1 MKEETRLLI
10 ESGERF
16 LTTNYS
22 FEKRCELLKAGEENQ
37 TVVDNWNTF
46 AELGWTGVGIPESQ
60 GGFGDLSDMFEL
72 LRVLGEGLI
81 LEPLAS
87 SLIGA
92 QLLSLSSENALAAR
106 SLAEVIS
113 GESRVISALA
123 ESKNGFSNDEILT
136 SAADCSDGF
145 KLNGEKNLILDADSA
160 SGFIVSANYQ
170 SKNKESSHIGLY
182 LVDRKSEGIS
192 ITSSDSTDDRQLV
205 NLKFDGVI
213 LPKESLLLENESAN
227 VAIEFEENLRAA
239 CASADAL
246 GAMHSLLSRTVEYS
260 KDRKQFGKAIGSFQA
275 LQHKMADMFMA
286 VERAKSMFIMMC
298 DAFDQS
304 FSQRDLTRAVSMAR
318 VEICDSARLVGQHA
332 VQIHG
337 GIGIT
342 DELAASHYFKRLTA
356 NQFYGGDSTFH
367 LGKYLTLHNSED

>member
-16 LTTNYS
+16 LTTSYS
-22 FEKRCELLKAGEENQ
+22 FEKRCELLKTREVNQ
-37 TVVDNWNTF
+37 TVLHNWNTF
-46 AELGWTGVGIPESQ
+46 VELGWTGIGIPESQ

-87 SLIGA
+87 SLIGS
-92 QLLSLSSENALAAR
+92 QLLSLSSENTLASR
-106 SLAEVIS
+106 NLAEVIS

-160 SGFIVSANYQ
+160 SNFIVSANYQ
-170 SKNKESSHIGLY
+170 NKNKEFSHLGLY
-182 LVDRKSEGIS
+182 LADRNSEGIS
-192 ITSSDSTDDRQLV
+192 ITSTDSTDDRQLI
-205 NLKFDGVI
+205 NLKFDDVI

-227 VAIEFEENLRAA
+227 DAIELEENLRAA

-246 GAMHSLLSRTVEYS
+246 GAMQSLLSRTVDYS

-286 VERAKSMFIMMC
+286 VERAKSMFTMMC
-298 DAFDQS
+298 EAFS
-304 FSQRDLTRAVSMAR
+304 LSTDLSRMVSMAR

-342 DELAASHYFKRLTA
+342 DELAAAHYFKRLTA
-356 NQFYGGDSTFH
+356 SQYYGGDSMYH
-367 LGKYLTLHNSED
+367 LGRYLSLRDSVSN

>member
-16 LTTNYS
+16 LTTSYS
-22 FEKRCELLKAGEENQ
+22 FEKRCELLKAREESQ

-46 AELGWTGVGIPESQ
+46 VELGWTGIGVPEYH
-60 GGFGDLSDMFEL
+60 GGFGNVSDMFEL

-87 SLIGA
+87 SLIGS
-92 QLLSLSSENALAAR
+92 QLLSLSWENALAAK
-106 SLAEVIS
+106 SLAEAIS
-113 GESRVISALA
+113 GQSLVISALA

-136 SAADCSDGF
+136 SAADYSGGF

-160 SGFIVSANYQ
+160 SNFIVSANYQ
-170 SKNKESSHIGLY
+170 NKNKEFSHIALY
-182 LVDRKSEGIS
+182 LVDRKSEGVSIS
-192 ITSSDSTDDRQLV
+192 SSDSTDDRQLI
-205 NLKFDGVI
+205 NLKFNDVI
-213 LPKESLLLENESAN
+213 LPREALILENESAN
-227 VAIEFEENLRAA
+227 DAIEFEENLRAA

-286 VERAKSMFIMMC
+286 VERAKSMFTMMC
-298 DAFDQS
+298 EAFS
-304 FSQRDLTRAVSMAR
+304 SSMDLTRMVSMAR

-342 DELAASHYFKRLTA
+342 DELAAAHYFKRLTA
-356 NQFYGGDSTFH
+356 SQYYGGDSMYH
-367 LGKYLTLHNSED
+367 LGKYLSLRDSVSN

>member
-16 LTTNYS
+16 LATNYS
-22 FEKRCELLKAGEENQ
+22 FEKRCELLKARGDNQ
-37 TVVDNWNTF
+37 TVLDNWNTF
-46 AELGWTGVGIPESQ
+46 VELGWTGIGIPDSH
-60 GGFGDLSDMFEL
+60 GGFGNVSDMFEL

-87 SLIGA
+87 SLIGS
-92 QLLSLSSENALAAR
+92 QLLALSWENALATK
-106 SLAEVIS
+106 SLAEAIS
-113 GESRVISALA
+113 GQSLVISALT

-136 SAADCSDGF
+136 SASDYSGGF

-160 SGFIVSANYQ
+160 SSFIVSANCQ
-170 SKNKESSHIGLY
+170 RKNKELSHIGLY
-182 LVDRKSEGIS
+182 LVDRNSKGIS
-192 ITSSDSTDDRQLV
+192 ITSADSTDDRQLI
-205 NLKFDGVI
+205 NLKFDDVI

-246 GAMHSLLSRTVEYS
+246 GAMQSLLSRTVDYS

-286 VERAKSMFIMMC
+286 VERAKSMFTMMC
-298 DAFDQS
+298 EAFS
-304 FSQRDLTRAVSMAR
+304 LSTDLSRMVSMAR

-342 DELAASHYFKRLTA
+342 DELAAAHYFKRLTA
-356 NQFYGGDSTFH
+356 SQYYGGDSMYH
-367 LGKYLTLHNSED
+367 LGRYLSLRDSAGN

>member
-16 LTTNYS
+16 LTTSYS
-22 FEKRCELLKAGEENQ
+22 FEKRCELLKAREECQ

-160 SGFIVSANYQ
+160 SNFIVSANYQ
-170 SKNKESSHIGLY
+170 NKNKEFSHIALY

-192 ITSSDSTDDRQLV
+192 ISSSDSTDDRQLI
-205 NLKFDGVI
+205 NLKFDDVI
-213 LPKESLLLENESAN
+213 LPREALILENESAN
-227 VAIEFEENLRAA
+227 DAIEFEENLRAA

-286 VERAKSMFIMMC
+286 VERAKSMFTMMC
-298 DAFDQS
+298 EAFS
-304 FSQRDLTRAVSMAR
+304 SSMDLTRMVSMAR

-342 DELAASHYFKRLTA
+342 DELAAAHYFKRLTA
-356 NQFYGGDSTFH
+356 SQYYGGDSMYH
-367 LGKYLTLHNSED
+367 LGKYLSLRNSVSN

>member
-1 MKEETRLLI
+1 
-10 ESGERF
+10 
-16 LTTNYS
+16 
-22 FEKRCELLKAGEENQ
+22 
-37 TVVDNWNTF
+37 
-46 AELGWTGVGIPESQ
+46 
-60 GGFGDLSDMFEL
+60 MFEL

-92 QLLSLSSENALAAR
+92 QLLSLSSENALAAK

-160 SGFIVSANYQ
+160 SNFIVSANYQ
-170 SKNKESSHIGLY
+170 NKNKEFSHVALY

-192 ITSSDSTDDRQLV
+192 ISSSDSTDDRQLI
-205 NLKFDGVI
+205 NLKFDDVI
-213 LPKESLLLENESAN
+213 LPREALILENESAN
-227 VAIEFEENLRAA
+227 DAIEFEENLRAA

-286 VERAKSMFIMMC
+286 VERAKSMFTMMC
-298 DAFDQS
+298 EAFS
-304 FSQRDLTRAVSMAR
+304 SSMDLTRMVSMAR

-342 DELAASHYFKRLTA
+342 DELAAAHYFKRLTA
-356 NQFYGGDSTFH
+356 SQYYGGDSMYH
-367 LGKYLTLHNSED
+367 LGKYLSLRNSVSN

>member
-16 LTTNYS
+16 LATNYS
-22 FEKRCELLKAGEENQ
+22 FEKRCELLKERGDNR
-37 TVVDNWNTF
+37 TVLDNWNTF
-46 AELGWTGVGIPESQ
+46 VELGWTGIGIPESH
-60 GGFGDLSDMFEL
+60 GGFGNVSDMFEL

-87 SLIGA
+87 SLIGS
-92 QLLSLSSENALAAR
+92 QLLSLSAENALAAK
-106 SLAEVIS
+106 SLAEAIS
-113 GESRVISALA
+113 GQSRVISALA

-136 SAADCSDGF
+136 FAADYSGDF

-160 SGFIVSANYQ
+160 SSFVVSANRQ
-170 SKNKESSHIGLY
+170 SKNEELSHIGLY
-182 LVDRKSEGIS
+182 LVDRNSEGIS
-192 ITSSDSTDDRQLV
+192 ITSADSTDDRQLI
-205 NLKFDGVI
+205 NLKFDDVI

-227 VAIEFEENLRAA
+227 VAIEFEEDLRAA

-246 GAMHSLLSRTVEYS
+246 GAMQSLLSRTVDYS
-260 KDRKQFGKAIGSFQA
+260 KDRKQFGKAIGSFQV

-286 VERAKSMFIMMC
+286 VERAKSMFTMMC
-298 DAFDQS
+298 EAFS
-304 FSQRDLTRAVSMAR
+304 LSTDLSRMVSMAR

-342 DELAASHYFKRLTA
+342 DELAAAHYFKRLTA
-356 NQFYGGDSTFH
+356 SQYYGGDSMYH
-367 LGKYLTLHNSED
+367 LGRYLSLRDSAGN

>member
-16 LTTNYS
+16 LTTSYS
-22 FEKRCELLKAGEENQ
+22 FEKRCELLKAREECQ

-46 AELGWTGVGIPESQ
+46 AELGWTCVGIPESQ

-160 SGFIVSANYQ
+160 SSFIVSANYQ
-170 SKNKESSHIGLY
+170 NKNKEFSHIALY

-192 ITSSDSTDDRQLV
+192 ISSSDSTDDRQLI
-205 NLKFDGVI
+205 NLKFDDVI
-213 LPKESLLLENESAN
+213 LPREALILENESAN
-227 VAIEFEENLRAA
+227 DAIEFEENLRAA

-286 VERAKSMFIMMC
+286 VERAKSMFTMMC
-298 DAFDQS
+298 EAFS
-304 FSQRDLTRAVSMAR
+304 SSIDLTRMVSMAR

-342 DELAASHYFKRLTA
+342 DELAAAHYFKRLTA
-356 NQFYGGDSTFH
+356 SQYYGGDSMYH
-367 LGKYLTLHNSED
+367 LGKYLSLRNSVSN

>member
-16 LTTNYS
+16 LATNYS
-22 FEKRCELLKAGEENQ
+22 FEKRCELLKERGDNR
-37 TVVDNWNTF
+37 TVLDNWNTF
-46 AELGWTGVGIPESQ
+46 VELGWTGIGIPESH
-60 GGFGDLSDMFEL
+60 GGFGNVSDMFEL

-87 SLIGA
+87 SLIGS
-92 QLLSLSSENALAAR
+92 QLLSLSAENAIAAK
-106 SLAEVIS
+106 SLTEAIS
-113 GESRVISALA
+113 GQSRVISALA

-136 SAADCSDGF
+136 FAADYSGDF

-160 SGFIVSANYQ
+160 SSFVVSANRQ
-170 SKNKESSHIGLY
+170 SKNEELSHIGLY

-192 ITSSDSTDDRQLV
+192 ITSADSTDDRQLI
-205 NLKFDGVI
+205 NLKFDNVI
-213 LPKESLLLENESAN
+213 LPKECLLLENESAN
-227 VAIEFEENLRAA
+227 AAIELEENLRAA

-246 GAMHSLLSRTVEYS
+246 GAMQSLLSRTVDYS

-286 VERAKSMFIMMC
+286 VERAKSMFTMMC
-298 DAFDQS
+298 EAFS
-304 FSQRDLTRAVSMAR
+304 LSTDLSRMVSMAR

-342 DELAASHYFKRLTA
+342 DELAAAHYFKRLTA
-356 NQFYGGDSTFH
+356 SQYYGG
-367 LGKYLTLHNSED
+367 E

>member
-16 LTTNYS
+16 LTTSYS
-22 FEKRCELLKAGEENQ
+22 FEKRCELLKAREESQ

-46 AELGWTGVGIPESQ
+46 AELGWTGIGISESQ

-72 LRVLGEGLI
+72 LRVLGGGLI

-160 SGFIVSANYQ
+160 SSFIVSANYQ
-170 SKNKESSHIGLY
+170 NKNKEFSHIALY

-192 ITSSDSTDDRQLV
+192 ISSSDSTDDRQLI
-205 NLKFDGVI
+205 NLKFNDVI
-213 LPKESLLLENESAN
+213 LPREALILENESAN
-227 VAIEFEENLRAA
+227 DAIEFEENLRAA

-286 VERAKSMFIMMC
+286 VERAKSMFTMMC
-298 DAFDQS
+298 EAFS
-304 FSQRDLTRAVSMAR
+304 SSMDLTRMVSMAR

-342 DELAASHYFKRLTA
+342 DELAAAHYFKRLTA
-356 NQFYGGDSTFH
+356 SQYYGGDSMYH
-367 LGKYLTLHNSED
+367 LGKYLSLRDSVSN

>member
-16 LTTNYS
+16 LLTNYS
-22 FEKRCELLKAGEENQ
+22 FEKRRDLLKAREKNQ
-37 TVVDNWNTF
+37 TVVDNWHTF
-46 AELGWTGVGIPESQ
+46 AELGWTGIGIPESQ

-72 LRVLGEGLI
+72 LRVLGGGLI
-81 LEPLAS
+81 LEPLSS
-87 SLIGA
+87 SLIA
-92 QLLSLSSENALAAR
+92 SQLLSLSSENVLATE
-106 SLAEVIS
+106 SLAKVIA

-123 ESKNGFSNDEILT
+123 ESKNGFSDGEIVT
-136 SAADCSDGF
+136 SAVDYQGGF
-145 KLNGEKNLILDADSA
+145 ELNGEKNLILDADSA
-160 SGFIVSANYQ
+160 SSFIVSANYQ
-170 SKNKESSHIGLY
+170 DKNKESAQIGLY
-182 LVDRKSEGIS
+182 LIDRESEGIS
-192 ITSSDSTDDRQLV
+192 IASLDSTDDRQLV

-213 LPKESLLLENESAN
+213 LPRESLLLKNEYANSAI
-227 VAIEFEENLRAA
+227 VFEKNLRAA

-246 GAMHSLLSRTVEYS
+246 GAMESLLSRTVEYS

-286 VERAKSMFIMMC
+286 VERAKSMFSMMHE
-298 DAFDQS
+298 AFCLS
-304 FSQRDLTRAVSMAR
+304 VDLSRIVSMTR

-342 DELAASHYFKRLTA
+342 DELAAAHYFKRLTA
-356 NQFYGGDSTFH
+356 SQYYGGDSMYH
-367 LGKYLTLHNSED
+367 LGRYLSLRDPASN

>member
-16 LTTNYS
+16 LTTSYS
-22 FEKRCELLKAGEENQ
+22 FEKRCELLKAREESQ

-46 AELGWTGVGIPESQ
+46 AELGWTGVGISESQ

-92 QLLSLSSENALAAR
+92 QLLSLSSENTLAAR

-160 SGFIVSANYQ
+160 SNFIVSANYQ
-170 SKNKESSHIGLY
+170 NKNKEFSHTALY
-182 LVDRKSEGIS
+182 LVDRKSEGVS
-192 ITSSDSTDDRQLV
+192 ITSSDSTDDRQLI
-205 NLKFDGVI
+205 NLKFDDVI
-213 LPKESLLLENESAN
+213 LPREALILENEFAN
-227 VAIEFEENLRAA
+227 DAIEFEENLRAA

-246 GAMHSLLSRTVEYS
+246 GAMHALLSRTVEYS

-286 VERAKSMFIMMC
+286 VERAKSMFTMMC
-298 DAFDQS
+298 EAFS
-304 FSQRDLTRAVSMAR
+304 SSMDLTRMVSMAR

-342 DELAASHYFKRLTA
+342 DELAAAHYFKRLTA
-356 NQFYGGDSTFH
+356 SQYYGGDSMYH
-367 LGKYLTLHNSED
+367 LGKYLSLRDSVSN

>member
-16 LTTNYS
+16 LATNYS
-22 FEKRCELLKAGEENQ
+22 FEKRCELLKARGDNQ
-37 TVVDNWNTF
+37 TVLDNWNTF
-46 AELGWTGVGIPESQ
+46 VELGWTGIGIPESH
-60 GGFGDLSDMFEL
+60 GGFGNVSDMFEL

-87 SLIGA
+87 SLIGS
-92 QLLSLSSENALAAR
+92 QLLSLAWENALATK
-106 SLAEVIS
+106 SLAEAIS
-113 GESRVISALA
+113 GHSLVISALT

-136 SAADCSDGF
+136 SASDYSGGF

-160 SGFIVSANYQ
+160 SSFIVSANCQ
-170 SKNKESSHIGLY
+170 RKNKELSHIGLY
-182 LVDRKSEGIS
+182 LVDRNSKGIC
-192 ITSSDSTDDRQLV
+192 ITSADSTDDRQLI
-205 NLKFDGVI
+205 NLKFDDVI
-213 LPKESLLLENESAN
+213 LPRESLLLENEPAN
-227 VAIEFEENLRAA
+227 VAIELEENLRAA

-246 GAMHSLLSRTVEYS
+246 GAMQSLLSRTVDYS

-286 VERAKSMFIMMC
+286 VERAKSMFTMMC
-298 DAFDQS
+298 EAFS
-304 FSQRDLTRAVSMAR
+304 LSTDLSRMVSMAR

-342 DELAASHYFKRLTA
+342 DELAAAHYFKRLTA
-356 NQFYGGDSTFH
+356 SQYYGGDSMYH
-367 LGKYLTLHNSED
+367 LGRYLSLRDSAGN

>member
-16 LTTNYS
+16 LTTSYS
-22 FEKRCELLKAGEENQ
+22 FEKRCELLKAREESQ

-92 QLLSLSSENALAAR
+92 QLLSLSSENTLAAR

-160 SGFIVSANYQ
+160 SNFIVSANYQ
-170 SKNKESSHIGLY
+170 NKNKEFSHTALY
-182 LVDRKSEGIS
+182 LVDRKSEGVS
-192 ITSSDSTDDRQLV
+192 ITSSDSTDDRQLI
-205 NLKFDGVI
+205 NLKFDDVI
-213 LPKESLLLENESAN
+213 LPREALILENEFAN
-227 VAIEFEENLRAA
+227 DAIEFEENLRAA

-286 VERAKSMFIMMC
+286 VERAKSMFTMMC
-298 DAFDQS
+298 EAFS
-304 FSQRDLTRAVSMAR
+304 SSMDLTRMVSMAR

-342 DELAASHYFKRLTA
+342 DELAAAHYFKRLTA
-356 NQFYGGDSTFH
+356 SQYYGGDSMYH
-367 LGKYLTLHNSED
+367 LGKYLSLRDSVSN

>member
-22 FEKRCELLKAGEENQ
+22 FEKRCELLKTREVNQ
-37 TVVDNWNTF
+37 TVLHNWNTF
-46 AELGWTGVGIPESQ
+46 VELGWTGIGIPESQ

-106 SLAEVIS
+106 NLAEVIS

-123 ESKNGFSNDEILT
+123 EPKNGFSNDEILT

-160 SGFIVSANYQ
+160 SNFIVSANYQ
-170 SKNKESSHIGLY
+170 NKNKEFSHLGLY
-182 LVDRKSEGIS
+182 LVDRNSEGIS
-192 ITSSDSTDDRQLV
+192 ITSTDSTDDRQLI
-205 NLKFDGVI
+205 NLKFDDVI

-227 VAIEFEENLRAA
+227 DAIELEENLRAA

-246 GAMHSLLSRTVEYS
+246 GAMQSLLSRTVDYS

-286 VERAKSMFIMMC
+286 VERAKSMFTMMC
-298 DAFDQS
+298 EAFALS
-304 FSQRDLTRAVSMAR
+304 IDLSRIVSMAR

-342 DELAASHYFKRLTA
+342 DELAAAHYFKRLTA
-356 NQFYGGDSTFH
+356 SQYYGGDSMYH
-367 LGKYLTLHNSED
+367 LGRYLSLRDSASN

>member
-16 LTTNYS
+16 LATNYS
-22 FEKRCELLKAGEENQ
+22 FEKRCELLKARGDNQ
-37 TVVDNWNTF
+37 TVLDNWNTF
-46 AELGWTGVGIPESQ
+46 VELGWTGIGIPESH
-60 GGFGDLSDMFEL
+60 GGFGNVSDMFEL

-87 SLIGA
+87 SLIGS
-92 QLLSLSSENALAAR
+92 QLLALSWENALATKN
-106 SLAEVIS
+106 LAEVIS
-113 GESRVISALA
+113 GQSLVISALT

-136 SAADCSDGF
+136 SASNYSGGF

-160 SGFIVSANYQ
+160 SSFIVSANCQ
-170 SKNKESSHIGLY
+170 RKNKELSHIGLY
-182 LVDRKSEGIS
+182 LVDRNSKGIS
-192 ITSSDSTDDRQLV
+192 ITSADSTDDRQLI
-205 NLKFDGVI
+205 NLKFDDVI
-213 LPKESLLLENESAN
+213 LPRESLLLENEPAN
-227 VAIEFEENLRAA
+227 VAIELEENLRAA

-246 GAMHSLLSRTVEYS
+246 GAMQSLLSRTVDYS

-286 VERAKSMFIMMC
+286 VERAKSMFTMMC
-298 DAFDQS
+298 EAFS
-304 FSQRDLTRAVSMAR
+304 LSTDLSRMVSMAR

-342 DELAASHYFKRLTA
+342 DELAAAHYFKRLTA
-356 NQFYGGDSTFH
+356 SQYYGGDSMYH
-367 LGKYLTLHNSED
+367 LGRYLSLRDSAGN

>member
-16 LTTNYS
+16 LATNYS
-22 FEKRCELLKAGEENQ
+22 FEKRCELLKARGDNQ
-37 TVVDNWNTF
+37 TVLDNWNTF
-46 AELGWTGVGIPESQ
+46 VELGWTGIGIPESH
-60 GGFGDLSDMFEL
+60 GGFGNVSDMFEL

-87 SLIGA
+87 SLIGS
-92 QLLSLSSENALAAR
+92 QLLSLSAENALAAK
-106 SLAEVIS
+106 SLAEAIS
-113 GESRVISALA
+113 GQSRVISALA

-136 SAADCSDGF
+136 SASDYSGGF

-160 SGFIVSANYQ
+160 SSFIVSANRQ
-170 SKNKESSHIGLY
+170 SKNKELSQIGLY
-182 LVDRKSEGIS
+182 LVDRNTKGIS
-192 ITSSDSTDDRQLV
+192 ITSADSTDDRQLI
-205 NLKFDGVI
+205 NLKFDDVI
-213 LPKESLLLENESAN
+213 LPKESLLLENESAS

-246 GAMHSLLSRTVEYS
+246 GAMQSLLSRTVDYS

-286 VERAKSMFIMMC
+286 VERAKSMFTMMC
-298 DAFDQS
+298 EAFS
-304 FSQRDLTRAVSMAR
+304 LSTDLSRMVSMAR

-342 DELAASHYFKRLTA
+342 DELAAAHYFKRLTA
-356 NQFYGGDSTFH
+356 SQYYGGDSMYH
-367 LGKYLTLHNSED
+367 LGRYLSLRDSAGN

>member
-1 MKEETRLLI
+1 M
-10 ESGERF
+10 
-16 LTTNYS
+16 
-22 FEKRCELLKAGEENQ
+22 
-37 TVVDNWNTF
+37 
-46 AELGWTGVGIPESQ
+46 
-60 GGFGDLSDMFEL
+60 
-72 LRVLGEGLI
+72 
-81 LEPLAS
+81 
-87 SLIGA
+87 
-92 QLLSLSSENALAAR
+92 
-106 SLAEVIS
+106 
-113 GESRVISALA
+113 ISALA

-160 SGFIVSANYQ
+160 SSFIVSANYQ
-170 SKNKESSHIGLY
+170 NKNKEFSHIALY

-192 ITSSDSTDDRQLV
+192 ISSSDSTDDRQLI
-205 NLKFDGVI
+205 NLKFDDVI
-213 LPKESLLLENESAN
+213 LPREALILENESAN
-227 VAIEFEENLRAA
+227 DAIEFEENLRAA

-286 VERAKSMFIMMC
+286 VERAKSMFTMMC
-298 DAFDQS
+298 EAFS
-304 FSQRDLTRAVSMAR
+304 SSMDLTRMVSMAR

-342 DELAASHYFKRLTA
+342 DELAAAHYFKRLTA
-356 NQFYGGDSTFH
+356 SQYYGGDSMYH
-367 LGKYLTLHNSED
+367 LGKYLSLRNSVSN

>member
-16 LTTNYS
+16 LATNYS
-22 FEKRCELLKAGEENQ
+22 FEKRCELLKERGDNQ
-37 TVVDNWNTF
+37 TVLDNWNTF
-46 AELGWTGVGIPESQ
+46 VELGWTGIGIPESH
-60 GGFGDLSDMFEL
+60 GGFGNVSDMFEL

-87 SLIGA
+87 SLIGS
-92 QLLSLSSENALAAR
+92 QLLSLSAENALAAK
-106 SLAEVIS
+106 SLAEAIS
-113 GESRVISALA
+113 GQSRVISALA

-136 SAADCSDGF
+136 FAADYSGDF

-160 SGFIVSANYQ
+160 SSFVVSANRQ
-170 SKNKESSHIGLY
+170 SKTEELSHIGLY
-182 LVDRKSEGIS
+182 LVDRNSEGIS
-192 ITSSDSTDDRQLV
+192 ITSTDSTDDRQLI
-205 NLKFDGVI
+205 NLKFDNVI
-213 LPKESLLLENESAN
+213 LPKECLLLENESAN
-227 VAIEFEENLRAA
+227 GAIELEENLRAA

-246 GAMHSLLSRTVEYS
+246 GAMQSLLSRTVDYS

-286 VERAKSMFIMMC
+286 VERAKSMFTMMC
-298 DAFDQS
+298 EAFS
-304 FSQRDLTRAVSMAR
+304 LSTDLSRMVSMAR

-342 DELAASHYFKRLTA
+342 DELAAAHYFKRLTA
-356 NQFYGGDSTFH
+356 SQYYGGDSMYH
-367 LGKYLTLHNSED
+367 LGRYLSLRDSAGN

>member
-16 LTTNYS
+16 LATNYS
-22 FEKRCELLKAGEENQ
+22 FEKRCELLKARGDNQ
-37 TVVDNWNTF
+37 TVLDNWNTF
-46 AELGWTGVGIPESQ
+46 VELGWTGIGIPESH
-60 GGFGDLSDMFEL
+60 GGFGNVSDMFEL

-87 SLIGA
+87 SLIGS
-92 QLLSLSSENALAAR
+92 QLLALSWENALATKN
-106 SLAEVIS
+106 LAEVIS
-113 GESRVISALA
+113 GQSLVISALT

-136 SAADCSDGF
+136 SASDYSGGF

-160 SGFIVSANYQ
+160 SSFIVSANCQ
-170 SKNKESSHIGLY
+170 RKNKELSHIGLY
-182 LVDRKSEGIS
+182 LVDRNSKGIS
-192 ITSSDSTDDRQLV
+192 ITSADSTDDRQLI
-205 NLKFDGVI
+205 NLKFDDVI
-213 LPKESLLLENESAN
+213 LPRESLLLENEPAN
-227 VAIEFEENLRAA
+227 VAIELEENLRAA

-246 GAMHSLLSRTVEYS
+246 GAMQSLLSRTVDYS

-286 VERAKSMFIMMC
+286 VERAKSMFTMMC
-298 DAFDQS
+298 EAFS
-304 FSQRDLTRAVSMAR
+304 LSTDLSRMVSMAR

-342 DELAASHYFKRLTA
+342 DELAAAHYFKRLTA
-356 NQFYGGDSTFH
+356 SQYYGGDSMYH
-367 LGKYLTLHNSED
+367 LGRYLSLRDSAGN